1 MNAKVQLISLLKQ
14 SSKDTLKIVCWH
26 SPVDD
31 SCAGDVFVIG
41 DVFVFGDVGI
51 LGVTT
56 SSPS

>member
-1 MNAKVQLISLLKQ
+1 MNAKVQLITLLKQ

-31 SCAGDVFVIG
+31 SCAGDVFV
-41 DVFVFGDVGI
+41 FGDVGI

>member
-31 SCAGDVFVIG
+31 SCDVFVFGDVFV
-41 DVFVFGDVGI
+41 VGDVGI